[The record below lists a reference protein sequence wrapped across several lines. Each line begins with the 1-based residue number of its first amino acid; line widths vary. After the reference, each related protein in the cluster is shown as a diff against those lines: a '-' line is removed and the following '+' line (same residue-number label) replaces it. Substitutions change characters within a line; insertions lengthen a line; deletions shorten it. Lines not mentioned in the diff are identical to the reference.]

1 VSSPAERPALA
12 AARQL
17 QRIGSW
23 DLALDLL
30 EDEPPDAAVAA
41 LRAATLVDRHWWRL
55 DQAEQAEA
63 AVATLAADGADPAL
77 SALLR
82 GQLLY
87 TRVLFAEGPEPGDDT
102 RAEAAFAEA
111 AAAPAGGGGAGDGG
125 AGGGGPAAG
134 ETATGRAAAGR
145 AAAGGAAAGPA
156 EANPDVR
163 AWATFWLGVLAENL
177 RHDQP
182 AATARYAE
190 ALPLARE
197 QGDRLLESYVVR
209 HQGFHLLAEQPAE
222 GLALLRRSLYLRAGL
237 GARPQVAAAEALL
250 ADALPPGDEPDT
262 LRDAALH
269 RPRARPHLAAGRA

>member
-17 QRIGSW
+17 QRAGSW

-41 LRAATLVDRHWWRL
+41 LRAETLVDRHWWRL

-77 SALLR
+77 SALLG

-102 RAEAAFAEA
+102 RAQTAFAEA
-111 AAAPAGGGGAGDGG
+111 AAG
-125 AGGGGPAAG
+125 
-134 ETATGRAAAGR
+134 
-145 AAAGGAAAGPA
+145 A
-156 EANPDVR
+156 EANPDLR

-182 AATARYAE
+182 TAAARYAE

-197 QGDRLLESYVVR
+197 QGDRLLESYVLR
-209 HQGFHLLAEQPAE
+209 HQGYYLLAERPAE

-237 GARPQVAAAEALL
+237 GARPQVAAAEAAL
-250 ADALPPGDEPDT
+250 ADALPPGDEPDA

-269 RPRARPHLAAGRA
+269 TARELGLTWLLAALEHLEQR

>member
-1 VSSPAERPALA
+1 VSGPAERPALA

-41 LRAATLVDRHWWRL
+41 LRAETLVDRHWWRL

-87 TRVLFAEGPEPGDDT
+87 TRVLFAQGPEPGDDT

-111 AAAPAGGGGAGDGG
+111 AAGAAGGGAAGGGA

-134 ETATGRAAAGR
+134 R
-145 AAAGGAAAGPA
+145 A
-156 EANPDVR
+156 EANPDPR

-182 AATARYAE
+182 TAAARYAE

-197 QGDRLLESYVVR
+197 RDDRLLESYVLR
-209 HQGFHLLAEQPAE
+209 HQGFHLLAERPGE

-237 GARPQVAAAEALL
+237 GARPQVAAAEAAL
-250 ADALPPGDEPDT
+250 ADALPPGDEPDA

-269 RPRARPHLAAGRA
+269 TARELGLTWLLAALEQLEQR